1 MRADQLFTDTSKV
14 EANACANEWKN
25 SVGGLWRH
33 PLWAGKCVNWG
44 RPGKKS
50 KQYVTFQ
57 CRSNYEKTSVL
68 WFFFFLTT
76 MTRTSISLTRRYC
89 WFIQVRHHWEIVGPY
104 GREGDGG
111 GWFCVATIR
120 GLHGGSN
127 HSGPNVAGQ
136 GVYPGQEEPDEPDA
150 MHVFKFHW
158 RPTGTDHQ
166 WNGGQPRLVV
176 GQSFWDQ
183 SKQCEI
189 VQLWLLF
196 GEGYEIA
203 QRGRQK
209 SGCRVPQTYH
219 WGCARQDRRTMQC
232 GVLQFTVQQ
241 CLPHDQHHQEE
252 TRDEST
258 NVQPHRR
265 SGRNLWTNLAPT
277 QSRAG
282 SAGGNCVV
290 RIDRGIHV
298 GCTRCVSSSPD
309 VQMQWGVWS
318 HPFFFDRIGC
328 GWLWLVVIGCDWFS
342 GGWKN
347 RRFNGLWQRHA
358 GNKFKPR
365 TCRRRW
371 LIWSIV
377 RIIWSMLVV
386 LVTSSPDNN
395 TKRQARII
403 LGVEVIQACPLIFWS
418 FWFFDLMLEY
428 NDECHQD

>member
-1 MRADQLFTDTSKV
+1 MTS
-14 EANACANEWKN
+14 
-25 SVGGLWRH
+25 
-33 PLWAGKCVNWG
+33 
-44 RPGKKS
+44 
-50 KQYVTFQ
+50 
-57 CRSNYEKTSVL
+57 
-68 WFFFFLTT
+68 
-76 MTRTSISLTRRYC
+76 TSISLTRRYC

-136 GVYPGQEEPDEPDA
+136 GVYPGQEEEPDA

-196 GEGYEIA
+196 GEGYENA

-209 SGCRVPQTYH
+209 SGCRVPQTYR

-258 NVQPHRR
+258 NVQPNRR
-265 SGRNLWTNLAPT
+265 SGRNLWTNFAPT

-290 RIDRGIHV
+290 RIDRVIHV

-318 HPFFFDRIGC
+318 HPFFFDVIGC
-328 GWLWLVVIGCDWFS
+328 GWLWLVWLVWP
-342 GGWKN
+342 
-347 RRFNGLWQRHA
+347 LL
-358 GNKFKPR
+358 
-365 TCRRRW
+365 W
-371 LIWSIV
+371 LIW
-377 RIIWSMLVV
+377 LVLIGFQV
-386 LVTSSPDNN
+386 VEKIGASTVFDSVMPGSSSNRGHVD
-395 TKRQARII
+395 
-403 LGVEVIQACPLIFWS
+403 GDGS
-418 FWFFDLMLEY
+418 FDRLCVWYDPCWLY
-428 NDECHQD
+428 S